1 MDSQLRTRCNLHC
14 LYAFSVAHSWKS
26 ISSFCTPIVIYI
38 IFGRSQ
44 LHARG
49 NSKSI
54 LFFALSC
61 ALMPDWRI
69 KEHQEDKYSP
79 GNKNPGNKHARL
91 EHQILETNMPG
102 WKTKS
107 WKQTCQ
113 SWPAR
118 LWSAPLRAIPLFRR
132 LCGMT
137 CIVISPP
144 PEEKNALPFE
154 KWNNRGSLNKIKH
167 WKEMKT
173 LNTMEVAY

>member
-1 MDSQLRTRCNLHC
+1 MSTTILWWSHYLLEIKWSTHARRHLMDFQLRTRCNLHC

-26 ISSFCTPIVIYI
+26 ISSFCAPIVIYI

-79 GNKNPGNKHARL
+79 GSKNPGNKHARL

-118 LWSAPLRAIPLFRR
+118 LWSAPFSAIPLFRR
-132 LCGMT
+132 
-137 CIVISPP
+137 P
-144 PEEKNALPFE
+144 
-154 KWNNRGSLNKIKH
+154 
-167 WKEMKT
+167 
-173 LNTMEVAY
+173 